1 MLLRYFDLLRE
12 DPQAWLWLMFAGS
25 VGIVSAVAVHE
36 AAHAWS
42 ALQLGDTTAKSQG
55 RVTLDPRK
63 HLDPAGSLLFLI
75 AGFGW
80 GKPTPVNPANFRGDM
95 RTGMGLVSIAGP
107 VSNLLA
113 ALVLALP
120 IRAGLVNWQWPFV
133 VPILERA
140 PQSPTEAIGGLLSY
154 AVLFNIVLA
163 IFNLVPLVPLDGFK
177 TAVAILPRS
186 FGTSFEKLERFG
198 PMPLF
203 LLLLLDI
210 LTPLSIFY
218 NLLAPVAN
226 AVARVIIGHPI
237 L

>member
-1 MLLRYFDLLRE
+1 MLLRYFDLLRDNPE
-12 DPQAWLWLMFAGS
+12 AWLWLMFAGS
-25 VGIVSAVAVHE
+25 LGIVSAVAVHE

-42 ALQLGDTTAKSQG
+42 ALQLGDTTAKGQG

-63 HLDPAGSLLFLI
+63 HLDPAGSLLFLV

-107 VSNLLA
+107 VSNLLT

-120 IRAGLVNWQWPFV
+120 IRAGLVTWQWPFSV
-133 VPILERA
+133 AGVPR
-140 PQSPTEAIGGLLSY
+140 SPTEAIGDLLSY
-154 AVLFNIVLA
+154 AILFNISLA
-163 IFNLVPLVPLDGFK
+163 VFNLVPLVPLDGFK
-177 TAVAILPRS
+177 VTAAILPRS
-186 FGTSFEKLERFG
+186 IGTTFERLERFG

-203 LLLLLDI
+203 LLLLIDV
-210 LTPLSIFY
+210 LTPLSILY
-218 NLLAPVAN
+218 DVLAPISN
-226 AVARVIIGHPI
+226 AVGRVIVGHPI

>member
-1 MLLRYFDLLRE
+1 
-12 DPQAWLWLMFAGS
+12 MFAGS
-25 VGIVSAVAVHE
+25 AGIVSAVAVHE

-42 ALQLGDTTAKSQG
+42 ALQLGDTTAKRQG

-120 IRAGLVNWQWPFV
+120 IRVGLVTWQWPFLLAG
-133 VPILERA
+133 VPR
-140 PQSPTEAIGGLLSY
+140 SPAEGIGDLLSY
-154 AVLFNIVLA
+154 AILFNVVLA

-177 TAVAILPRS
+177 AVVAVLPRPL
-186 FGTSFEKLERFG
+186 GASFERIERFG
-198 PMPLF
+198 PIPLF
-203 LLLLLDI
+203 LLLLLDV
-210 LTPLSIFY
+210 LTPVSILSG
-218 NLLAPVAN
+218 LLAPIAN
-226 AVARVIIGHPI
+226 AVARVIVGHPI